1 MFVDDQLKEH
11 LETESVIKSQ
21 SLILAEWN
29 LNSLENAK
37 AVGNYRYRPT
47 ATSQD
52 RYRNVTNSFDVND
65 DGYFYTNATNSD
77 IKIDGGLDN
86 NEEPLAFQSIREKER
101 TLYSLEECIGKFRP
115 RSGINK
121 LRFFNNN
128 FTHHTNTNMA
138 QRPRYYMSDR
148 NDSFKYWTSY
158 RTEDGV
164 ERGIASHQV
173 NGQFY
178 IDDAAPYV
186 VYKDQVPA
194 NRLVFK
200 MQTNVGSIDL
210 GPFSDSS
217 GSFSDPFFGDANKTT
232 PVKWRVQVLKG
243 NSWVD
248 AKSFNQMSTR
258 PDGTPVVS
266 NDGYVELSYGLII
279 PEKHQD
285 NFKEIAELPNTL
297 TLPETSSDGHAYLV
311 KDNDLSIGTY
321 YVWNSDS
328 NSFES
333 FVPTYDWHLHNEAV
347 SGTTNF
353 VTKLASPISYL
364 DPGTGYLSY
373 REFEYISGIRVVVET
388 MNKFD
393 STFDLIEMSPRLVAD
408 ISDMTKSYSVTK
420 SASDLGISGM
430 PVGQLLASTGTLS
443 LFDPDQAFNPNN
455 SLSIISQYAKR
466 NMQVKFYESILD
478 VPVQNGSVQTSI
490 DYFVPIKTLY
500 SDTLPK
506 VDNSNRAIEIELRD
520 MFFYFESLTAP
531 QIFIQNAS
539 VSYAVSLLLDSIG
552 FSNYVFKR
560 APEEKDPVIPN
571 FFVGPDKTVAQV
583 LNDIAIST
591 QTAMFFDEY
600 NNFVMMTKGYIMPS
614 ESDRNVDIVL
624 YGNDVIVSSSGNEIS
639 YSGSVGHVD
648 QLPPNKMPGGFLVT
662 SENMIY
668 SWSDTASAW
677 TAFGSFG
684 RVVNSSNIVD
694 ISSEENSVFN
704 DGKITYTTRYIQR
717 TYGSIKQASLVD
729 RDKDWTYKPVL
740 LWEVAGENS
749 TKSIN
754 DELSNQSSYVLSA
767 IPLNSDLSA
776 AVPYVASGKIQNN
789 VMDLGEG
796 VYWLSRYNGYFYSN
810 GEVIKFDA
818 VQYNVPSVTGSES
831 TGLGYIDNNV
841 WISSV
846 EEYQNYFSKISFN
859 GKIYP
864 TGLVRIYTEPNYKI
878 VNGVTIP
885 QSIAKHGRGQFGTTV
900 VAHKAG
906 LDPYWADPKN
916 LRGCSMKSSH
926 LFSDEQ
932 VPATTTGAAGVN
944 NLLAAKTTCSGLIK
958 NFMSSSYVSEVD
970 LARRYSTQSGTI
982 QSSALVMNGPSFATT
997 EKPLSK
1003 DFISYVYKPLTEKYR
1018 HFGTRMRIIGK
1029 IENNASRGQTPIGS
1043 TSYYVVNGSS
1053 PDQNIN
1059 INAASGGLAVMLNP
1073 ETNNG
1078 YYFEI
1083 AALTEND
1090 PDSYTDSSNIY
1101 NVIFYKV
1108 KKSAASG
1115 TKDSDEAIPVRLWAG
1130 LTQIVVDSGKFTGQ
1144 ARMNAEDTTTV
1155 YDLAVEY
1162 ETIAGTR
1169 RFFLYINNSLVATV
1183 DDTDPLPIYNNMA
1196 LFVRGS
1202 ARCMFENI
1210 YAITNNYS
1218 KNTGYV
1224 LDTPVNAIFQDSEIN
1239 VNESFRKYAMS
1250 GMVQATYLAGI
1261 KPSEPPEYKIYFE
1274 EFGTIMREASYFNI
1288 RYDKA
1293 YPALYAK
1300 LSPTYNNLKGYVTSG
1315 FIAGAYGAEFLIF
1328 NATDTVLSLDES
1340 SGNYL
1345 RIQGVTFTQASSHD
1359 LTVDEYFLKNSD
1371 MSNPELVGTS
1381 TITSPLVVEKEY
1393 NDIKNSRSTY
1403 GKKDFVLD
1411 VPYVQSHDDAE
1422 ALMGWIISKIMKPR
1436 KAVGMKIFSMPTIQ
1450 LGDIVRIKYTAKS
1463 DFDQVSPADSRF
1475 VVYST
1480 EFSRESNGPEMTVY
1494 LSEVI

>member
-1 MFVDDQLKEH
+1 VFVDDKLKEH
-11 LETESVIKSQ
+11 LETSSAIKSQ

-29 LNSLENAK
+29 LNSIENIEAL
-37 AVGNYRYRPT
+37 GNYRYRPT
-47 ATSQD
+47 GDIND
-52 RYRNVTNSFDVND
+52 RYKTIPNGFDVND
-65 DGYFYTNATNSD
+65 SGNFYTGATNSD
-77 IKIDGGLDN
+77 ITIDGGLN
-86 NEEPLAFQSIREKER
+86 NSEEPLAFQSIREKEKS
-101 TLYSLEECIGKFRP
+101 LYSLEDCVGKFRP

-121 LRFFNNN
+121 LRFFSNN
-128 FTHHTNTNMA
+128 FSHHTNIDMA
-138 QRPRYYMSDR
+138 KRPRYYMSDR
-148 NDSFKYWTSY
+148 NDTFKYWTSY

-164 ERGIASHQV
+164 ERGVASKQI

-186 VYKDQVPA
+186 VYKKEVPA
-194 NRLVFK
+194 NRLVIK

-210 GPFSDSS
+210 GPFADSS
-217 GSFSDPFFGDANKTT
+217 GSFSDPFFGDSNKTT
-232 PVKWRVQVLKG
+232 PIKWKVQVLK
-243 NSWVD
+243 NNNWVD

-258 PDGTPVVS
+258 PDGTPVIS
-266 NDGYVELSYGLII
+266 QDGYVELSYGLIV
-279 PEKHQD
+279 PEKYQD
-285 NFKEIAELPNTL
+285 NFKEIATLSSIDSLPSVST
-297 TLPETSSDGHAYLV
+297 DGHAYLI
-311 KDNDLSIGTY
+311 KENQLGIGTY
-321 YVWNSDS
+321 YVWNSDID
-328 NSFES
+328 SFEN
-333 FVPTYDWHLHNEAV
+333 FIPTYEWHLHNEDV
-347 SGTTNF
+347 STLTNF
-353 VTKLASPISYL
+353 VTKISSPLSYI
-364 DPGTGYLSY
+364 DPGTGYLAY
-373 REFEYISGIRVVVET
+373 REIDYISGIRIVVET

-393 STFDLIEMSPRLVAD
+393 STFDLIEMSPRLSAD
-408 ISDMTKSYSVTK
+408 ISDMTKNYRITK

-443 LFDPDQAFNPNN
+443 LFDPEQVFNSNN
-455 SLSIISQYAKR
+455 PLSVVNGYANR

-478 VPVQNGSVQTSI
+478 VVGSDGLTH
-490 DYFVPIKTLY
+490 DYYVPIKTLY
-500 SDTLPK
+500 SDSLPRIN
-506 VDNSNRAIEIELRD
+506 NSDRSVEIELRD

-539 VSYAVSLLLDSIG
+539 VSYAISLLLDNIG

-560 APEEKDPVIPN
+560 APGEKDPVIPN
-571 FFVGPDKTVAQV
+571 FFVGPDRTVAEV

-600 NNFVMMTKGYIMPS
+600 NNLVMMTKQYMIPS
-614 ESDRNVDIVL
+614 EADRSTDLTL
-624 YGNDVIVSSSGNEIS
+624 YGNDVIVSTSGKEIL
-639 YSGSVGHVD
+639 YAGSVSHVD
-648 QLPPNKMPGGFLVT
+648 QLPSSKIPGGFLV
-662 SENMIY
+662 SLENAIY
-668 SWSDTASAW
+668 SWSDTASEW
-677 TAFGSFG
+677 TLFGTFD
-684 RVVNSSNIVD
+684 RVINSSSIIDVE
-694 ISSEENSVFN
+694 SEENKIYN
-704 DGKITYTTRYIQR
+704 DGKINYTTRYIQK

-729 RDKDWTYKPVL
+729 REKDWTYKPAL
-740 LWEVAGENS
+740 LWEVAGENN

-754 DELSNQSSYVLSA
+754 DELSDQSSYVLSA
-767 IPLNSDLSA
+767 IPLNSNLSA
-776 AVPYVASGKIQNN
+776 QVPYVSGGKVQNN
-789 VMDLGEG
+789 IMDLGEG
-796 VYWLSRYNGYFYSN
+796 VYWISRYNGYFYSN
-810 GEVIKFDA
+810 GEVIKYDA
-818 VQYNVPSVTGSES
+818 VQYNVPTVIGSEA

-846 EEYQNYFSKISFN
+846 EEYQSYFSQISFN

-878 VNGVTIP
+878 INGVTVP

-900 VAHKAG
+900 VEHKSG
-906 LDPYWADPKN
+906 LDPYWADSKN

-944 NLLAAKTTCSGLIK
+944 NSLASKTTCSGLVK
-958 NFMSSSYVSEVD
+958 NFMSSSYVSETE
-970 LARRYSTQSGTI
+970 LARLYSTQSGTI
-982 QSSALVMNGPSFATT
+982 QSSALVMTGPSFSTT
-997 EKPLSK
+997 EKPLPK
-1003 DFISYVYKPLTEKYR
+1003 DFISYVYKPLTEKFR

-1029 IENNASRGQTPIGS
+1029 IENNANRGQTPIGS

-1090 PDSYTDSSNIY
+1090 PDSYTNSENIY

-1115 TKDSDEAIPVRLWAG
+1115 TTSSSEAIPVRLWAG

-1144 ARMNAEDTTTV
+1144 SRINAEEVTTV

-1169 RFFLYINNSLVATV
+1169 RFFLYINNNLVATV
-1183 DDTDPLPIYNNMA
+1183 DDNDPLPIYNNMA

-1224 LDTPVNAIFQDSEIN
+1224 LDSPINAAFGDTEIN

-1250 GMVQATYLAGI
+1250 GMIQATYLSGI
-1261 KPSEPPEYKIYFE
+1261 KPSEPPEYKMYFE
-1274 EFGTIMREASYFNI
+1274 EFGTIMREAAYFNI

-1328 NATDTVLSLDES
+1328 NATDTALSLDES

-1359 LTVDEYFLKNSD
+1359 LTVDEYFSKNSD
-1371 MSNPELVGTS
+1371 LSQTELIGSS
-1381 TITSPLVVEKEY
+1381 TIKSPLIVEQEY
-1393 NDIKNSRSTY
+1393 IDIKNSRSTY
-1403 GKKDFVLD
+1403 GKKDFTLD
-1411 VPYVQSHDDAE
+1411 LPYVQSHDDAE
-1422 ALMGWIISKIMKPR
+1422 SLMGWLISKVMKPR
-1436 KAVGMKIFSMPTIQ
+1436 KAVGLKVFSMPTIQ
-1450 LGDIVRIKYTAKS
+1450 LGDIVKINYTAKT
-1463 DFDQVSPADSRF
+1463 DFDQIADSDTRF
-1475 VVYST
+1475 VVYNI
-1480 EFSRESNGPEMTVY
+1480 EFERSSDGPDMTIY
-1494 LSEVI
+1494 LSEVF